1 MQLKRKVRRHSKKS
15 KLPKRS
21 SWLSKGPIQASSPT
35 IPSRR
40 ILLKGRRL
48 MPPASTR
55 KGTLMTHT
63 QDQHLIRRAA
73 EGEVEEMD
81 ALGDLLEVKA
91 NDAK

>member
-1 MQLKRKVRRHSKKS
+1 MQPKRKARQRSRKS
-15 KLPKRS
+15 RLPKHS

-35 IPSRR
+35 LPSRR

-55 KGTLMTHT
+55 NGTLMTHT
-63 QDQHLIRRAA
+63 QDQHLIRRVA